1 MKPYFAAESPAF
13 DVTVTID
20 EVNGPDFSESFTL
33 SVPADRYAIGE
44 PCNGSLLLPQGDARN
59 IYRALCVA
67 VGSNSANVG
76 LQFIANS
83 GTATDTDPD
92 LCGFAY
98 KFQMSGISVG
108 QEVELGFSGTNANLA
123 YALFGIAQTME
134 FDAFT
139 NTHELLQQPLGTW
152 FPKSHLVDRDDW
164 VPHPRDMFHS
174 QITGDGSSTGV
185 EHGDGVQRYWRRW
198 LISAVPGARISNRR
212 ASNTVRDW
220 YETAGLSSA
229 SGAERVALDHYTS
242 ASDYGWWYATQ
253 DGKTRFIC
261 VEDESASTPEF
272 SRYRFNLADTRAP
285 MSMQSWLSLTDPNVS
300 KYSDGAGRRDV
311 AFCAIEVPL

>member
-13 DVTVTID
+13 DVGISVVDTS
-20 EVNGPDFSESFTL
+20 GPTTLSTFTL
-33 SVPADRYAIGE
+33 SIPADRYAISE
-44 PCNGSLLLPQGDARN
+44 VCNGSGFGNARN
-59 IYRALCVA
+59 LFRLLCDEVTSNTTDLTLGLVPFA
-67 VGSNSANVG
+67 ADDLTGIGSTFSATGANASG
-76 LQFIANS
+76 DLEIQF
-83 GTATDTDPD
+83 T
-92 LCGFAY
+92 
-98 KFQMSGISVG
+98 
-108 QEVELGFSGTNANLA
+108 GTNA
-123 YALFGIAQTME
+123 ALGRSVFGFTGDI
-134 FDAFT
+134 AFT
-139 NTHELLQQPLGTW
+139 DLGVGSIFRYRADLDKQPLGTW
-152 FPKSHLVDRDDW
+152 FPKSHIVDRDDW

-220 YETAGLSSA
+220 YETAGLASA

-242 ASDYGWWYATQ
+242 ATDYGWWYATQ

-261 VEDESASTPEF
+261 VEDESATTPEF
-272 SRYRFNLADTRAP
+272 SRYRINLADTRAP
-285 MSMQSWLSLTDPNVS
+285 MSMQSWLSLTDPNIS

-311 AFCAIEVPL
+311 AFCAIEVPI